1 MSSLPSAIYVG
12 HIVVRDFVRKYKMPC
27 DKPWEQNSKIWPYTV
42 PAYCTI
48 DAVLSLH
55 TGIRKSRSG
64 REAKAEHVEKDG
76 GFIGMKADADV
87 EKDGKF
93 VGMYIT
99 LRYILYALESTK

>member
-1 MSSLPSAIYVG
+1 MINHG
-12 HIVVRDFVRKYKMPC
+12 
-27 DKPWEQNSKIWPYTV
+27 SKIPRFGLIQYQHT
-42 PAYCTI
+42 A
-48 DAVLSLH
+48 LLMH